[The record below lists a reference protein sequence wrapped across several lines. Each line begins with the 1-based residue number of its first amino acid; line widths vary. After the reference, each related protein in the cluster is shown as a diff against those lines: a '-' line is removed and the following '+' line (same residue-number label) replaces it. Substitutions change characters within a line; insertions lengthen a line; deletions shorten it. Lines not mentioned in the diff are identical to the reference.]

1 MSIASLLSNTL
12 TRLRLRNDLPTR
24 VSTLASQAA
33 DCLQQLSVALD
44 RYTDQERGLAP
55 RVQSQKAQLDEMDLR
70 FQALWGKLVE
80 LQAAADQLRKK
91 R

>member
-1 MSIASLLSNTL
+1 MSIANLLSNTL
-12 TRLRLRNDLPTR
+12 MRLRNRNDFPTR
-24 VSTLASQAA
+24 MSALASQAS
-33 DCLQQLSVALD
+33 DCLRQLSVALE

-70 FQALWGKLVE
+70 FQALWSKLVE
-80 LQAAADQLRKK
+80 LQATADQLRKK

>member
-1 MSIASLLSNTL
+1 MTLESLFRDAF
-12 TRLRLRNDLPTR
+12 TRLRIRNDLPTR
-24 VSTLASQAA
+24 VSNLASQAS
-33 DCLQQLSVALD
+33 DCLQQLSVALE

-70 FQALWGKLVE
+70 FQALWSKLVE
-80 LQAAADQLRKK
+80 LQATADQLRKK